1 MRQIFTF
8 IIIFSLAQ
16 VYAQDNPFIAKQ
28 TRVIDSLYNKNLLKK
43 KEYDGRTFVGSLS
56 GYYFKDTLVYVN
68 TLTDGEYGGVE
79 TKYYCKD
86 TTLMKVKSMS
96 TQFADPNEWTEYY
109 KKHKKNQNCNS
120 CHSKVNCNTTTIVFT
135 KQISINSTIKGKKV
149 KVDDASRKTEI
160 ATTFETFK
168 VIRTLLDKL

>member
-86 TTLMKVKSMS
+86 TILMKVKSMS

-109 KKHKKNQNCNS
+109 KKHKKI
-120 CHSKVNCNTTTIVFT
+120 KIVIAATQRLIVIQLRLFSPN
-135 KQISINSTIKGKKV
+135 KFQLILLLRV
-149 KVDDASRKTEI
+149 RKL
-160 ATTFETFK
+160 K
-168 VIRTLLDKL
+168 